1 MKRKTILITL
11 ISLLFLVSATFV
23 GYLYFKNKTV
33 DDKDKIQKGNFSL
46 TYSYK
51 ENNIWEYTVSGT
63 LPTPCYSA
71 TTEALVMESY
81 PEQVQIKVKTQAA
94 SDSTICIT
102 VVKDYAYTGTFS
114 ASSKATVSLV
124 VE

>member
-1 MKRKTILITL
+1 MNRKTILIIL
-11 ISLLFLVSATFV
+11 IILLFLVSGAFV
-23 GYLYFKNKTV
+23 GYLYL
-33 DDKDKIQKGNFSL
+33 KDKATDEKDNIQQGNFSL

-51 ENNIWEYTVSGT
+51 ENNTWEYTVSGT

-71 TTEALVMESY
+71 TTEALIMESY
-81 PEQVQIKVKTQAA
+81 PEQVQIRVKTQAA

-102 VVKDYAYTGTFS
+102 VIKDYAYTGTFS